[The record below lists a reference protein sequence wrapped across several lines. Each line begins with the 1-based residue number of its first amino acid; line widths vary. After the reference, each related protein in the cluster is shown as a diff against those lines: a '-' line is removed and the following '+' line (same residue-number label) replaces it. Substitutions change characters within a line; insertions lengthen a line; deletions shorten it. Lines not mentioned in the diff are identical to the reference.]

1 LLADKG
7 IVSVARILHNTE
19 TLKLRKLKQITSEGV
34 KSIASKA
41 LKSVNLRQ
49 CSAITNHGII
59 ALVRNCPN
67 IEKLNLSELHK
78 LTDAAFIQIA
88 EALQDKLVELDAC
101 EVNLLTSASTQAL
114 AQHCNNLSVAAF
126 ESGVRLDGSG
136 LVQVSWYCDLWQASC
151 IRHAIDTY

>member
-1 LLADKG
+1 MHNGELFCLITHADKG

-67 IEKLNLSELHK
+67 IERLNLLELHK

-88 EALQDKLVELDAC
+88 EALQDKLVIHF
-101 EVNLLTSASTQAL
+101 SKHAS
-114 AQHCNNLSVAAF
+114 
-126 ESGVRLDGSG
+126 
-136 LVQVSWYCDLWQASC
+136 
-151 IRHAIDTY
+151 I